1 MYNLMD
7 DILEHSIVLADA
19 LKRNWSIEILFLKNN
34 HHMRYKYVVPV
45 FIDYE
50 KQIVQLQRFDER
62 IFDINIKDIVFCEVM
77 IWEYIHLMI
86 LNIEIIDYI
95 TFLTIILTITLKESL
110 DNCQERRKNK
120 TSETAI

>member
-1 MYNLMD
+1 MD

-19 LKRNWSIEILFLKNN
+19 LKRNWSVEILFLKNN

-62 IFDINIKDIVFCEVM
+62 IFDISIEDIISCEVM
-77 IWEYIHLMI
+77 IWEYIYLMI